1 MPLFISALLGGLIQA
16 SATLVGRVLIAL
28 GIGFVTYTGLASLIQ
43 ATQSSITSSIN
54 GVDPAV
60 LQLLGVLEVD
70 TAITMIFSAYA
81 ARMVLLGL
89 TSGSLKRM
97 VFK

>member
-1 MPLFISALLGGLIQA
+1 MPLFVAALIGGLIQA

-28 GIGFVTYTGLASLIQ
+28 GIGFVTYTGVSSLILV
-43 ATQSSITSSIN
+43 AQSSITSSLSGI
-54 GVDPAV
+54 DPAV
-60 LQLLGVLEVD
+60 LNLLAVLEVD
-70 TAITMIFSAYA
+70 TAITMIFSAYS

-97 VFK
+97 VFN